1 MPCVM
6 ELPVSMET
14 GDSESPAARSAAVTA
29 VTAGMTA
36 EPCLT
41 PDTAMEDRGVDLSFD
56 TTEPGPR
63 VRVKPELDLRTDK
76 LVMGPSE
83 TQITQAVRDQ
93 IKQECDNSQA
103 AAVKP
108 ESPHILQ
115 SPGGR
120 LKIFQSKYT
129 VCFFLTAFLDKVP
142 SFITTTMMQMLFRG
156 DW

>member
-29 VTAGMTA
+29 VMTA

-56 TTEPGPR
+56 TTEAPR
-63 VRVKPELDLRTDK
+63 LRVKPEPGEALMRTDK

-83 TQITQAVRDQ
+83 TITAVRDQ

-103 AAVKP
+103 AAVKQ
-108 ESPHILQ
+108 ESQHILQ

-120 LKIFQSKYT
+120 LKIFQSKYMI
-129 VCFFLTAFLDKVP
+129 
-142 SFITTTMMQMLFRG
+142 SF
-156 DW
+156 

>member
-1 MPCVM
+1 M

-29 VTAGMTA
+29 GMTA

-41 PDTAMEDRGVDLSFD
+41 PDIAMEDRGVDLSFD

-76 LVMGPSE
+76 LVTSE
-83 TQITQAVRDQ
+83 TITAVRDQ

-108 ESPHILQ
+108 ESQHILQ

-120 LKIFQSKYT
+120 LKIFQSKYI
-129 VCFFLTAFLDKVP
+129 D
-142 SFITTTMMQMLFRG
+142 SF
-156 DW
+156 

>member
-1 MPCVM
+1 
-6 ELPVSMET
+6 
-14 GDSESPAARSAAVTA
+14 
-29 VTAGMTA
+29 MTA

-76 LVMGPSE
+76 LVMGQSE
-83 TQITQAVRDQ
+83 TITAVRDQ

-103 AAVKP
+103 AAVKQ
-108 ESPHILQ
+108 ESQHILQ

-120 LKIFQSKYT
+120 LKIFQSKYI
-129 VCFFLTAFLDKVP
+129 D
-142 SFITTTMMQMLFRG
+142 SF
-156 DW
+156 